1 MSCQHF
7 VPGCGRRS
15 CIRFG
20 TGKSGIFF
28 VPKRAEKIICRIET
42 FLASGKKNIYATKKI
57 R

>member
-28 VPKRAEKIICRIET
+28 VPKRAEKIICQIET